1 MLHAVLEWSP
11 ELGHV
16 MVLLASPLGFSGREG
31 YVTKRHVSQVG
42 KWDKNKKVFELFL
55 SLLLVWVA
63 AYITSDSFIKRK
75 LEHNYSAHLN

>member
-16 MVLLASPLGFSGREG
+16 MVLGALLASPLGFSGREG

-55 SLLLVWVA
+55 SLLLVWV
-63 AYITSDSFIKRK
+63 TT
-75 LEHNYSAHLN
+75 LLLT